1 MKVEILAMKHWR
13 NRRVRAGSGEPL
25 RRYRWWQMFG
35 RSLRSITLRCT
46 DGTTSTYTVD
56 VRHAGDMSDGEIRAR
71 LYVDG
76 ALQSYAKMPTR
87 FSVPGGHIEVAVT
100 GFGLKRCHYV
110 RPDGT
115 ERQLSTHPRSAE
127 GRRARLHQRHPRLSH
142 VIGLISVAF
151 VVAGL
156 CVEVP
161 QIIEALSQMPPIADS
176 IGVFT
181 SPIQLPL
188 HINLLI
194 GLAAVLGSTE
204 RALRM
209 RSSWIDDLA
218 S

>member
-1 MKVEILAMKHWR
+1 MRFTNWR
-13 NRRVRAGSGEPL
+13 DRRVRAGSGEPL
-25 RRYRWWQMFG
+25 RRYRWWQMFS
-35 RSLRSITLRCT
+35 RSLRSIELTSEGGRTSIYTVEVRHGGDAT
-46 DGTTSTYTVD
+46 DGEV
-56 VRHAGDMSDGEIRAR
+56 RAR

-87 FSVPGGHIEVAVT
+87 FAVPGGHIEVAVT

-110 RPDGT
+110 PTDGA
-115 ERQLSTHPRSAE
+115 EQQLSPHPRSAE
-127 GRRARLHQRHPRLSH
+127 GRRARLHQRHPGASR
-142 VIGLISVAF
+142 VIGLVSIAL
-151 VVAGL
+151 VVVGL

-161 QIIEALSQMPPIADS
+161 QIVEALSQIPPIADS
-176 IGVFT
+176 IGTFT

-194 GLAAVLGSTE
+194 GLAAVIGSTE

-209 RSSWIDDLA
+209 RSSWIDELA

>member
-1 MKVEILAMKHWR
+1 MGIANWR

-25 RRYRWWQMFG
+25 RRYRWWQMFS
-35 RSLRSITLRCT
+35 RSLRSITLASSDDRTSIYTVEVRHGGDMT
-46 DGTTSTYTVD
+46 DGEV
-56 VRHAGDMSDGEIRAR
+56 RAR

-76 ALQSYAKMPTR
+76 ALLSYAKMPTR
-87 FSVPGGHIEVAVT
+87 FAVPGGHIEVAIT

-110 RPDGT
+110 RADGT
-115 ERQLSTHPRSAE
+115 EQQLSPDPRSAE
-127 GRRARLHQRHPRLSH
+127 GRRARLHQRHPGVSQAIGILS
-142 VIGLISVAF
+142 VVF
-151 VVAGL
+151 VVVGL

-161 QIIEALSQMPPIADS
+161 QIIEALSQIPPIADS
-176 IGVFT
+176 IGTFA

-194 GLAAVLGSTE
+194 GLAAVVGSTE

-209 RSSWIDDLA
+209 RSSWIDELA

>member
-1 MKVEILAMKHWR
+1 MKMGIASWR
-13 NRRVRAGSGEPL
+13 SRRVRAGSGEPL
-25 RRYRWWQMFG
+25 RRYRWWQMFS
-35 RSLRSITLRCT
+35 RSLRSITLT
-46 DGTTSTYTVD
+46 SADGRTSTYAVD
-56 VRHAGDMSDGEIRAR
+56 VRHGGDATDGEVRAR

-87 FSVPGGHIEVAVT
+87 FSVPGGHIEVAIT

-110 RPDGT
+110 RTDGT
-115 ERQLSTHPRSAE
+115 EQQLSPDPRSAE
-127 GRRARLHQRHPRLSH
+127 GRRARLHQRHPGVSR
-142 VIGLISVAF
+142 VIGTLSVLF
-151 VVAGL
+151 VVVGL

-161 QIIEALSQMPPIADS
+161 QIIEALSQIPPIADS
-176 IGVFT
+176 IGTFT

-194 GLAAVLGSTE
+194 GLVAVVGSTE

-209 RSSWIDDLA
+209 RSSWIDELA